1 MSKQKKPDLSRTDAF
16 QRAFLQL
23 SHWVRHNARQITIV
37 VAPLVVVVLAVIVGQ
52 VYLKGQKNKRLAA
65 LATINRIYAD
75 EQQAV
80 AERRSA
86 LQEKIKKLDSGKKAE
101 RSTVERDSG
110 KKQEQESGEQS
121 DDKGELET
129 QLKAIRADHSRSS
142 EQYREFFTAH
152 QTSPEGWAAAMS
164 AIGIAI
170 ASKQYD
176 TAQELLTTLLQHSTK
191 NDFYQ
196 VQARLLY
203 IKLLEEQG
211 NLAQALTE
219 TEQIYRLAPQDFK
232 PEALLIKARLLLA
245 QQQNSAARAVCEEI
259 IKDFADSHAAVKA
272 RAIKVLLN

>member
-23 SHWVRHNARQITIV
+23 SHWVKHNARQITIV
-37 VAPLVVVVLAVIVGQ
+37 VAPLVVVVIAVIGGQ
-52 VYLKGQKNKRLAA
+52 VYMKGQKNKRLAA
-65 LATINRIYAD
+65 LAVINSVYAD
-75 EQQAV
+75 EQQVV

-86 LQEKIKKLDSGKKAE
+86 LQEKIKELDSGGEQA
-101 RSTVERDSG
+101 
-110 KKQEQESGEQS
+110 QESGAQP

-142 EQYREFFTAH
+142 EQYREFFAAH

-219 TEQIYRLAPQDFK
+219 TEQIYHLAPQDFK

-259 IKDFADSHAAVKA
+259 IQDFADSHAAVKA

>member
-23 SHWVRHNARQITIV
+23 SHWVKHNARQITIV
-37 VAPLVVVVLAVIVGQ
+37 VAPLVVVVVAVIVGQ

-65 LATINRIYAD
+65 LAAINRVYAD

-80 AERRSA
+80 AERRST
-86 LQEKIKKLDSGKKAE
+86 LQEKIKELESGKKPE
-101 RSTVERDSG
+101 RSTAEL
-110 KKQEQESGEQS
+110 ESGRELESGDQPV
-121 DDKGELET
+121 DKGELET

-142 EQYREFFTAH
+142 EQYREFFAAH
-152 QTSPEGWAAAMS
+152 QTSPEGWSAAMS

-219 TEQIYRLAPQDFK
+219 TEQIYHLAPQDFK

-259 IKDFADSHAAVKA
+259 IQDFADSHAAVKA

>member
-37 VAPLVVVVLAVIVGQ
+37 VAPLVVVVVAVIGGQ

-65 LATINRIYAD
+65 LAAINRVYTG

-86 LQEKIKKLDSGKKAE
+86 LQEKIKELESGRE
-101 RSTVERDSG
+101 
-110 KKQEQESGEQS
+110 QEQESGREQEQES
-121 DDKGELET
+121 GKKPDDKGELEA

-142 EQYREFFTAH
+142 EQYREFFAAH
-152 QTSPEGWAAAMS
+152 QTSPEGWSAAMS

-219 TEQIYRLAPQDFK
+219 TEQIYHLAPQDFK

-259 IKDFADSHAAVKA
+259 IQDFADSHAAVKA

>member
-1 MSKQKKPDLSRTDAF
+1 MNKQKKPDLSRVDAF

-23 SHWVRHNARQITIV
+23 SRWIRHNARQIIIV
-37 VAPLVVVVLAVIVGQ
+37 VAPLAVVVIAVIIGQ

-65 LATINRIYAD
+65 LAIINRIYAD

-80 AERRSA
+80 TERRGA
-86 LQEKIKKLDSGKKAE
+86 LQKKIKELESDKE
-101 RSTVERDSG
+101 
-110 KKQEQESGEQS
+110 QEQESGAKL
-121 DDKGELET
+121 DDKSELEA
-129 QLKAIRADHSRSS
+129 QLKSIQADHSRSS
-142 EQYREFFTAH
+142 ERYREFFAAH

-170 ASKQYD
+170 TSKQYD

-232 PEALLIKARLLLA
+232 PETLLIKARLLLA
-245 QQQNSAARAVCEEI
+245 QQQSSAARAICEEI
-259 IKDFADSHAAVKA
+259 IKDFADSQAAVKA